1 MASWATRTPAI
12 RDILS
17 VSIAEM
23 GGVLFGL
30 SIGSMSGIL
39 CSAWLVKRFGTRNVI
54 LVTMS
59 CALIGMMILSL
70 ALWLTSPLLFAVGL
84 GVFGASFGSAEVAI
98 NVEGAAVEREMNK
111 TVLNVVFPL
120 LILTWSMTVNS
131 SRNALK
137 RRTWALF
144 MFFFLPGL
152 LMASWATRTP
162 AIRDILSV
170 SIAEMGGVLFGL
182 SIGSMSGILC
192 SAWLVK
198 RFGTRNVIL
207 VTMSCA
213 LIGMMILSL
222 ALWLTSPLLFA
233 VGLGVFGASFG
244 SAEVAINVEGA
255 AVERE
260 MNKTVLPMMHGF
272 YSLGTLAGAGVGM
285 ALTAFGVPATVHIL
299 LAALVGIAPIY
310 IAIQAI
316 PDGTG
321 KNAADGTQHGE
332 KGVPFYRD
340 IQLLLIGVVVLAMAF
355 AEGSANDW
363 LPLLMV
369 DGHGFSPTSGSLIYA
384 GFTLGMTVGRFTGGW
399 FIDRYSRV
407 AVVRAS
413 ALMGALGIG
422 LIIFVDSAWVC
433 RGSGQCTNGGVG
445 YWADYFCR

>member
-1 MASWATRTPAI
+1 
-12 RDILS
+12 
-17 VSIAEM
+17 
-23 GGVLFGL
+23 
-30 SIGSMSGIL
+30 
-39 CSAWLVKRFGTRNVI
+39 
-54 LVTMS
+54 
-59 CALIGMMILSL
+59 
-70 ALWLTSPLLFAVGL
+70 
-84 GVFGASFGSAEVAI
+84 
-98 NVEGAAVEREMNK
+98 
-111 TVLNVVFPL
+111 
-120 LILTWSMTVNS
+120 
-131 SRNALK
+131 
-137 RRTWALF
+137 
-144 MFFFLPGL
+144 
-152 LMASWATRTP
+152 MASWATRTP

-272 YSLGTLAGAGVGM
+272 YSLGTLAGAGM

-363 LPLLMV
+363 
-369 DGHGFSPTSGSLIYA
+369 
-384 GFTLGMTVGRFTGGW
+384 

-422 LIIFVDSAWVC
+422 LIIFVDSAWVA
-433 RGSGQCTNGGVG
+433 GVSVVLWGLGASLGFPLTISAASDTGPDAPTRVSVVATTG
-445 YWADYFCR
+445 YLAFLVGPPLLGYLGEHYGLRSAMLVVLALVILAAIVAKAVAKPDTKTQTAMENS

>member
-1 MASWATRTPAI
+1 M
-12 RDILS
+12 
-17 VSIAEM
+17 
-23 GGVLFGL
+23 
-30 SIGSMSGIL
+30 
-39 CSAWLVKRFGTRNVI
+39 
-54 LVTMS
+54 
-59 CALIGMMILSL
+59 
-70 ALWLTSPLLFAVGL
+70 
-84 GVFGASFGSAEVAI
+84 
-98 NVEGAAVEREMNK
+98 
-111 TVLNVVFPL
+111 TVL
-120 LILTWSMTVNS
+120 S

-170 SIAEMGGVLFGL
+170 STAEMGAVLFGL

-198 RFGTRNVIL
+198 RFGTRKVIRTTMTCAVGGMVIL
-207 VTMSCA
+207 SV
-213 LIGMMILSL
+213 
-222 ALWLTSPLLFA
+222 ALWCASPLIFA
-233 VGLGVFGASFG
+233 LGLAVFGASFG
-244 SAEVAINVEGA
+244 AAEVAINVEGA

-260 MNKTVLPMMHGF
+260 LNKTVLPMMHGF
-272 YSLGTLAGAGVGM
+272 YSFGTLAGAGVGM
-285 ALTAFGVPATVHIL
+285 ALTALSVPPNIHII
-299 LAALVGIAPIY
+299 LAAAVAIAPIF
-310 IAIQAI
+310 IAIRAI

-321 KNAADGTQHGE
+321 KNTSEDAHLQE
-332 KGVPFYRD
+332 KGLPFYRD

-407 AVVRAS
+407 TVVRAS

-422 LIIFVDSAWVC
+422 LIIFVDSDWVA
-433 RGSGQCTNGGVG
+433 GVSVILWGLGASLGFPLTISAASDTGPDAPTRVSVVATTG
-445 YWADYFCR
+445 YLAFLVGPPLLGYLGEHYGLRSAMMVVLALVILAALVAKAVAKPVSTPQPVMEHNA

>member
-1 MASWATRTPAI
+1 
-12 RDILS
+12 
-17 VSIAEM
+17 
-23 GGVLFGL
+23 
-30 SIGSMSGIL
+30 
-39 CSAWLVKRFGTRNVI
+39 
-54 LVTMS
+54 
-59 CALIGMMILSL
+59 
-70 ALWLTSPLLFAVGL
+70 
-84 GVFGASFGSAEVAI
+84 
-98 NVEGAAVEREMNK
+98 
-111 TVLNVVFPL
+111 
-120 LILTWSMTVNS
+120 MTVNS

-422 LIIFVDSAWVC
+422 LIIFVDSGWFIDRYSRVAVVRASALMGALGIGLIIFVDSAWVA
-433 RGSGQCTNGGVG
+433 GVSVVLWGLGASLGFPLTISAASDTGPDAPTRVSVVATTG
-445 YWADYFCR
+445 YLAFLVGPPLLGYLGEHYGLRSAMLVVLALVILAAIVAKAVAKPDTKTQTAMENS

>member
-1 MASWATRTPAI
+1 
-12 RDILS
+12 
-17 VSIAEM
+17 
-23 GGVLFGL
+23 
-30 SIGSMSGIL
+30 
-39 CSAWLVKRFGTRNVI
+39 
-54 LVTMS
+54 
-59 CALIGMMILSL
+59 
-70 ALWLTSPLLFAVGL
+70 
-84 GVFGASFGSAEVAI
+84 
-98 NVEGAAVEREMNK
+98 
-111 TVLNVVFPL
+111 
-120 LILTWSMTVNS
+120 MTARS
-131 SRNALK
+131 SRKAL
-137 RRTWALF
+137 RHRTWALF

-170 SIAEMGGVLFGL
+170 STAEMGTVLFGL
-182 SIGSMSGILC
+182 SVGSMSGILC

-198 RFGTRNVIL
+198 RFGTRNVIRT
-207 VTMSCA
+207 TMSCA
-213 LIGMMILSL
+213 LFGMMILSL
-222 ALWLTSPLLFA
+222 ALWLSSAWLFA
-233 VGLGVFGASFG
+233 IGLGIFGASFG

-272 YSLGTLAGAGVGM
+272 YSFGTLVGAGIGM
-285 ALTAFGVPATVHIL
+285 ALTAFGIPATLHIL
-299 LAALVGIAPIY
+299 LAALVGIAPIL
-310 IAIQAI
+310 IAIKAI

-321 KNAADGTQHGE
+321 KNTAEDKRHSE
-332 KGVPFYRD
+332 KGIPFYRD
-340 IQLLLIGVVVLAMAF
+340 IQLMLIGVVVLAMAF

-422 LIIFVDSAWVC
+422 LIIFVDSDWVAGVSVIL
-433 RGSGQCTNGGVG
+433 RGLGASLGFPLTISAASDTGPDAPTRVSVVATTGYLAFLVGPPLLGYLGEHYGLRSAMLVVLALVILAALVAKAVAKPDTKTQSALENG
-445 YWADYFCR
+445 

>member
-1 MASWATRTPAI
+1 M
-12 RDILS
+12 
-17 VSIAEM
+17 
-23 GGVLFGL
+23 
-30 SIGSMSGIL
+30 
-39 CSAWLVKRFGTRNVI
+39 
-54 LVTMS
+54 
-59 CALIGMMILSL
+59 
-70 ALWLTSPLLFAVGL
+70 
-84 GVFGASFGSAEVAI
+84 
-98 NVEGAAVEREMNK
+98 
-111 TVLNVVFPL
+111 TVL
-120 LILTWSMTVNS
+120 S

-170 SIAEMGGVLFGL
+170 STAEMGAVLFGL

-198 RFGTRNVIL
+198 RFGTRKVIRTTMTCAVTGMVIL
-207 VTMSCA
+207 SV
-213 LIGMMILSL
+213 
-222 ALWLTSPLLFA
+222 ALWCASPLIFA
-233 VGLGVFGASFG
+233 LGLAVFGASFG
-244 SAEVAINVEGA
+244 AAEVAINVEGA

-260 MNKTVLPMMHGF
+260 LNKTVLPMMHGF
-272 YSLGTLAGAGVGM
+272 YSFGTLAGAGVGM
-285 ALTAFGVPATVHIL
+285 ALTALSVPANIHII
-299 LAALVGIAPIY
+299 LAAAVAIAPIF
-310 IAIQAI
+310 IAIRAI

-321 KNAADGTQHGE
+321 KNASEDSHLQE
-332 KGVPFYRD
+332 KGLPFYRD

-407 AVVRAS
+407 TVVRAS

-422 LIIFVDSAWVC
+422 LIIFVDSDWVAGVSVILWGLGASLGFPLTISAASDTGPDAPT
-433 RGSGQCTNGGVG
+433 RVSVVATTGYLAFFGRAAAVGLSGRALWITQRHDGCAGAGYSGGAG
-445 YWADYFCR
+445 GEGRRQTCIDSATGDGA

>member
-1 MASWATRTPAI
+1 M
-12 RDILS
+12 
-17 VSIAEM
+17 
-23 GGVLFGL
+23 
-30 SIGSMSGIL
+30 
-39 CSAWLVKRFGTRNVI
+39 
-54 LVTMS
+54 
-59 CALIGMMILSL
+59 
-70 ALWLTSPLLFAVGL
+70 
-84 GVFGASFGSAEVAI
+84 
-98 NVEGAAVEREMNK
+98 
-111 TVLNVVFPL
+111 TVL
-120 LILTWSMTVNS
+120 S

-170 SIAEMGGVLFGL
+170 STAEMGAVLFGL

-192 SAWLVK
+192 SACLVK
-198 RFGTRNVIL
+198 RFGTRKVIRTTMTCAVTGMVIL
-207 VTMSCA
+207 SV
-213 LIGMMILSL
+213 
-222 ALWLTSPLLFA
+222 ALWCASPLIFA
-233 VGLGVFGASFG
+233 LGLAVFGASFG
-244 SAEVAINVEGA
+244 AAEVAINVEGA

-260 MNKTVLPMMHGF
+260 LNKTVLPMMHGF
-272 YSLGTLAGAGVGM
+272 YSFGTLAGAGVGM
-285 ALTAFGVPATVHIL
+285 ALTALSVPANIHII
-299 LAALVGIAPIY
+299 LAAAVAIAPIF
-310 IAIQAI
+310 IAIRAI

-321 KNAADGTQHGE
+321 KNASEDAHLQE
-332 KGVPFYRD
+332 KGLPFYRD

-407 AVVRAS
+407 TVVRAS

-422 LIIFVDSAWVC
+422 LIIFVDSDWVA
-433 RGSGQCTNGGVG
+433 GVSVILWGLGASLGFPLTISAASDTGPDAPTRVSVVVTTG
-445 YWADYFCR
+445 YLAFLVGPPLLGYLGEHYGLRSAMMVVLALVILAALVAKAVAKPVSTPQPVMEHNA

>member
-1 MASWATRTPAI
+1 
-12 RDILS
+12 
-17 VSIAEM
+17 
-23 GGVLFGL
+23 
-30 SIGSMSGIL
+30 
-39 CSAWLVKRFGTRNVI
+39 
-54 LVTMS
+54 
-59 CALIGMMILSL
+59 
-70 ALWLTSPLLFAVGL
+70 
-84 GVFGASFGSAEVAI
+84 
-98 NVEGAAVEREMNK
+98 
-111 TVLNVVFPL
+111 
-120 LILTWSMTVNS
+120 
-131 SRNALK
+131 
-137 RRTWALF
+137 
-144 MFFFLPGL
+144 
-152 LMASWATRTP
+152 MASWATRTP

-355 AEGSANDW
+355 AEGSASDN
-363 LPLLMV
+363 
-369 DGHGFSPTSGSLIYA
+369 GS
-384 GFTLGMTVGRFTGGW
+384 
-399 FIDRYSRV
+399 
-407 AVVRAS
+407 AVVVLHSPRENLARRSRPLVDEYRYFHVLRTAVAIGSRLFARVRAPFD
-413 ALMGALGIG
+413 IHHQ
-422 LIIFVDSAWVC
+422 IVVRQKFVQHIQRCVHVAA
-433 RGSGQCTNGGVG
+433 GVATQIDNDIACMRFFQFG
-445 YWADYFCR
+445 

>member
-1 MASWATRTPAI
+1 M
-12 RDILS
+12 
-17 VSIAEM
+17 
-23 GGVLFGL
+23 
-30 SIGSMSGIL
+30 
-39 CSAWLVKRFGTRNVI
+39 
-54 LVTMS
+54 
-59 CALIGMMILSL
+59 
-70 ALWLTSPLLFAVGL
+70 
-84 GVFGASFGSAEVAI
+84 
-98 NVEGAAVEREMNK
+98 
-111 TVLNVVFPL
+111 TVL
-120 LILTWSMTVNS
+120 S

-170 SIAEMGGVLFGL
+170 STAEMGAVLFGL

-198 RFGTRNVIL
+198 RFGTRKVIRTTMTCAVTGMVIL
-207 VTMSCA
+207 S
-213 LIGMMILSL
+213 I
-222 ALWLTSPLLFA
+222 ALWCASPLIFA
-233 VGLGVFGASFG
+233 LGLAVFGASFG
-244 SAEVAINVEGA
+244 AAEVAINVEGA

-260 MNKTVLPMMHGF
+260 LNKTVLPMMHGF
-272 YSLGTLAGAGVGM
+272 YSFGTLAGAGVGM
-285 ALTAFGVPATVHIL
+285 ALTALSVPANIHII
-299 LAALVGIAPIY
+299 LAAAVAIAPIF
-310 IAIQAI
+310 IAIRAI

-321 KNAADGTQHGE
+321 KNASEDAHLQE
-332 KGVPFYRD
+332 KGLPFYRD
-340 IQLLLIGVVVLAMAF
+340 IQLLLIGVVVLAIAF

-407 AVVRAS
+407 TVVRAS

-422 LIIFVDSAWVC
+422 LIIFVDSDWVA
-433 RGSGQCTNGGVG
+433 GVSVILWGLGASLGFPLTISAASDTGPDAPTRVSVVATTG
-445 YWADYFCR
+445 YLAFLVGPPLLGYLGEHYGLRSAMMVVLALVILAALVAKAVAKPVSTPQPVMEHNA

>member
-1 MASWATRTPAI
+1 M
-12 RDILS
+12 
-17 VSIAEM
+17 
-23 GGVLFGL
+23 
-30 SIGSMSGIL
+30 
-39 CSAWLVKRFGTRNVI
+39 
-54 LVTMS
+54 
-59 CALIGMMILSL
+59 
-70 ALWLTSPLLFAVGL
+70 
-84 GVFGASFGSAEVAI
+84 
-98 NVEGAAVEREMNK
+98 
-111 TVLNVVFPL
+111 TVL
-120 LILTWSMTVNS
+120 S

-170 SIAEMGGVLFGL
+170 STAEMGAVLFGL

-198 RFGTRNVIL
+198 RFGTRKVIRTTMTCAVGGMVIL
-207 VTMSCA
+207 SV
-213 LIGMMILSL
+213 
-222 ALWLTSPLLFA
+222 ALWCASPLIFA
-233 VGLGVFGASFG
+233 LGLAVFGASFG
-244 SAEVAINVEGA
+244 AAEVAINIEGA

-260 MNKTVLPMMHGF
+260 LNKTVLPMMHGF
-272 YSLGTLAGAGVGM
+272 YSFGTLAGAGVGM
-285 ALTAFGVPATVHIL
+285 ALTALSVPPNIHII
-299 LAALVGIAPIY
+299 LAAAVAIAPIF
-310 IAIQAI
+310 IAIRAI

-321 KNAADGTQHGE
+321 KNASEDAHLQE
-332 KGVPFYRD
+332 KGLPFYRD

-407 AVVRAS
+407 TVVRAS

-422 LIIFVDSAWVC
+422 LIIFVDSDWVA
-433 RGSGQCTNGGVG
+433 GVSVILWGLGASLGFPLTISAASDTGPDAPTRVSVVATTG
-445 YWADYFCR
+445 YLAFLVGPPLLGYLGEHYGLRSAMMVVLALVILAALVAKAVAKPVSTPQPVMEHNA